1 MMDLTKKK
9 CVPCEVG
16 GKPLAEEK
24 VRELF
29 VHLRKGWKIVN
40 GKQLEKEFEF
50 KDFASALKFV
60 NIVGKIAEKEGHH
73 PDIYLSWGKV
83 KISLWTHAVNG
94 LTENDFIM
102 ASKVEK
108 GK

>member
-16 GKPLAEEK
+16 GKPLPEEK

-29 VHLRKGWKIVN
+29 MQLRKGWKIVN
-40 GKQLEKEFEF
+40 GKQLEKEFTF
-50 KDFASALKFV
+50 PDFALALKFV
-60 NIVGKIAEKEGHH
+60 NTVGKIAEREGHH
-73 PDIYLSWGKV
+73 PEIYVSWGKV
-83 KISLWTHAVNG
+83 KITLWTHAVSG

-102 ASKVEK
+102 AAKVEK